1 MACSQTNSL
10 ASHSDQRCATTTH
23 RPAIHAAAWALTA
36 TTLEPPLRPGS
47 ATPVTDSVV
56 RVSRSRLAK
65 CAGGQPTFRVN
76 ATLNALAEL

>member
-1 MACSQTNSL
+1 MAAFSLLRPRQTSVL
-10 ASHSDQRCATTTH
+10 QRLLSFDL
-23 RPAIHAAAWALTA
+23 RPLTR
-36 TTLEPPLRPGS
+36 TIGQEQPLRPGS

>member
-1 MACSQTNSL
+1 MSET
-10 ASHSDQRCATTTH
+10 HSPVGVITMQWLLPFATSARMGT
-23 RPAIHAAAWALTA
+23 IGQ
-36 TTLEPPLRPGS
+36 EQPLRPGS